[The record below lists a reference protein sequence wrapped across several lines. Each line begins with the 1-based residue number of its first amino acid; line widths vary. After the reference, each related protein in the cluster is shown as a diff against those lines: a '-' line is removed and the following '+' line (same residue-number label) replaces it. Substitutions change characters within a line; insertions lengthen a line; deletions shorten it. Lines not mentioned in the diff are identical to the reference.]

1 MATWMIVWGVAI
13 LVYGLFWV
21 WYVGFGR
28 KVSEDE
34 LKRYMVFIEQSG
46 LSEESLASYRNFFTN
61 DDGKE
66 FFMANLL
73 HLKSP
78 KRESRQLLAKYSSV
92 FVGKLMKKAGHPY
105 FFGLAQARNLENLN
119 CEVVDGWT
127 TVVLMRYRSRRD
139 LGEMLVDTVGTE
151 HHGFKLAALE
161 KTFAF
166 PATGNLNVGSVR
178 LMVGLVVALI
188 GCVTYILIS

>member
-1 MATWMIVWGVAI
+1 M
-13 LVYGLFWV
+13 
-21 WYVGFGR
+21 
-28 KVSEDE
+28 
-34 LKRYMVFIEQSG
+34 
-46 LSEESLASYRNFFTN
+46 LSLSL
-61 DDGKE
+61 
-66 FFMANLL
+66 LL
-73 HLKSP
+73 SQIYL
-78 KRESRQLLAKYSSV
+78 
-92 FVGKLMKKAGHPY
+92 
-105 FFGLAQARNLENLN
+105 ARNLENLN
-119 CEVVDGWT
+119 CEGVDGWT
-127 TVVLMRYRSRRD
+127 TVALMRYRSRRD

>member
-1 MATWMIVWGVAI
+1 MVTLMIIWGVAI
-13 LVYGLFWV
+13 VAYCLFWA
-21 WYVGFGR
+21 WYVGFGS
-28 KVSEDE
+28 KISEQD
-34 LKRYMVFIEQSG
+34 LNRYMACVEQTE
-46 LSEESLASYRNFFTN
+46 LSEESVASFRNFFAN

-139 LGEMLVDTVGTE
+139 LGEMLVNTVGTE

-166 PATGNLNVGSVR
+166 PATGNLNIGSVR
-178 LMVGLVVALI
+178 LMIGLVVALI
-188 GCVTYILIS
+188 GCVAYILLS

>member
-1 MATWMIVWGVAI
+1 MATLMIIWGVAI
-13 LVYGLFWV
+13 VAYCLFWA
-21 WYVGFGR
+21 WYVGFGS
-28 KVSEDE
+28 KVSEQD
-34 LKRYMVFIEQSG
+34 LNRYMACVEQTE
-46 LSEESLASYRNFFTN
+46 LSEESMASFRNFFAN

-78 KRESRQLLAKYSSV
+78 KHESRQLLAKYTSV

-127 TVVLMRYRSRRD
+127 TVALMRYRSRRD

>member
-66 FFMANLL
+66 FFMAI
-73 HLKSP
+73 
-78 KRESRQLLAKYSSV
+78 Y
-92 FVGKLMKKAGHPY
+92 
-105 FFGLAQARNLENLN
+105 
-119 CEVVDGWT
+119 CT
-127 TVVLMRYRSRRD
+127 
-139 LGEMLVDTVGTE
+139 
-151 HHGFKLAALE
+151 
-161 KTFAF
+161 
-166 PATGNLNVGSVR
+166 
-178 LMVGLVVALI
+178 
-188 GCVTYILIS
+188 